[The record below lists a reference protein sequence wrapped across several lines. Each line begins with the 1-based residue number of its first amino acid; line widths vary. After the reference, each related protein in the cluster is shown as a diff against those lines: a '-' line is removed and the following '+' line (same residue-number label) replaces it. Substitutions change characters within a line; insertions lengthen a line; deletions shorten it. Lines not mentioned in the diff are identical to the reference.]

1 MTRSWRGSGFSV
13 CTTIGVPIAGR
24 VRSNVS
30 LVEADGRSTKV
41 NEPGPELS
49 GTEVDALCTAALS
62 VGAAADWVLWAG
74 TLPVGF
80 SPARLAGAWPMPARR
95 GGVAVD
101 ASGDALK
108 AVLDNDRDGL
118 PHLIKPNA
126 DELAE
131 IAGVTLS
138 TLGDVT
144 AAAGTLL
151 ARGVRTVL
159 VSLGGDGAVLVD
171 ADLPEPLHGTASV
184 RRVVN
189 TVGAGD
195 AFLAGFLAAP
205 SGGARNSANCHAI
218 SAPPQLEHDGTLLG
232 APDPGAVDVGPCGR
246 CATDLRLSG
255 PSLNWADADRF
266 ACSFRMI
273 RWPTRWRTAPTS
285 VQLFL
290 GDPQGWKKP
299 KPRDDAEALKAST
312 VPLYVHAPY
321 MINVASANNRMR
333 IPSRKILQQTC
344 DAATEIGATA
354 VIVHGGHADD
364 DDMEAGFVRWVKASS
379 TSTPRCPCTWR
390 TPQAAT
396 TRWPA
401 TSTPSPG
408 SGTTSATSA
417 SGSVW
422 TPATPGPR

>member
-1 MTRSWRGSGFSV
+1 MIVTVTPNPSLDHTMHLSRLAPGSVNRATASMTEPSGKGV
-13 CTTIGVPIAGR
+13 NVALALRDAGVDACAVLPVGGANGDEIVGRLRVLGLHTIGVPIAGQ

-30 LVEADGRSTKV
+30 LIEADGRSTKV

-49 GTEVDALCTAALS
+49 GAEVDALCAAALS

-80 SPARLAGAWPMPARR
+80 SPARLAGAVADARAAGR
-95 GGVAVD
+95 RVAID

-108 AVLDNDRDGL
+108 VVLDNDRDGL

-131 IAGVTLS
+131 IAGVTLR

-205 SGGARNSANCHAI
+205 SGGAEGLASALRFGA
-218 SAPPQLEHDGTLLG
+218 AAVEHDGTLLG
-232 APDPGAVDVGPCGR
+232 APDPGRAVDVGPAR
-246 CATDLRLSG
+246 
-255 PSLNWADADRF
+255 
-266 ACSFRMI
+266 
-273 RWPTRWRTAPTS
+273 
-285 VQLFL
+285 
-290 GDPQGWKKP
+290 
-299 KPRDDAEALKAST
+299 AST
-312 VPLYVHAPY
+312 PL
-321 MINVASANNRMR
+321 
-333 IPSRKILQQTC
+333 T
-344 DAATEIGATA
+344 
-354 VIVHGGHADD
+354 
-364 DDMEAGFVRWVKASS
+364 
-379 TSTPRCPCTWR
+379 
-390 TPQAAT
+390 
-396 TRWPA
+396 
-401 TSTPSPG
+401 
-408 SGTTSATSA
+408 
-417 SGSVW
+417 
-422 TPATPGPR
+422 